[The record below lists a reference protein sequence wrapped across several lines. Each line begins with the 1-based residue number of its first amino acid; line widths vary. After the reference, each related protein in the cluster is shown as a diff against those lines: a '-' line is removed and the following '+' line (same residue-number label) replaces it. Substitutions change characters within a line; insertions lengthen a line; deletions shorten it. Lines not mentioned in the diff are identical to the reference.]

1 MKAYS
6 AAQVSQN
13 SLDML
18 AHFIKKDELHITTF
32 FDPTG
37 KIVEMNT
44 PEFTTQKATVTK
56 ISEWTV
62 GNSLY
67 IVAEFENCQW
77 SKDINKYYKS
87 QGLVEDLEHKPHIT
101 LAKDASIG
109 DSLKYS
115 FMIGMEFEFNEHKVK
130 ILKK

>member
-6 AAQVSQN
+6 AAQVSQK
-13 SLDML
+13 SLAML
-18 AHFIKKDELHITTF
+18 AHFMQPDELHITTF

-37 KIVEMNT
+37 KIVEMKT

-56 ISEWTV
+56 ISEWQV
-62 GNSLY
+62 GNSIY
-67 IVAEFENCQW
+67 IVAEFENCKW
-77 SKDINKYYKS
+77 SKDINQYYKS
-87 QGLVEDLEHKPHIT
+87 QGLVEDLEHKPHMT
-101 LAKDASIG
+101 LSKDATPG

-130 ILKK
+130 VLKK